1 MKRKN
6 DAQET
11 TEWPRKTS
19 KSAKIL
25 QKSFVLACRNGDLE
39 TVRHCIQEG
48 IDINQCDSGNRF
60 GIFEAC
66 AKGEL
71 NIVKELILHN
81 VDLFETQ
88 TSLVHSAWTALHI
101 AAYFNHVP
109 VINELIAS
117 NKINLEQK
125 AGCGATAFHLA
136 ARSHSLEAMQTLISA
151 KADVLCVDN
160 KGRNALY
167 AACQVNSRHVVHE
180 LLKHEAILKEL
191 ANEPVNKRYSPLVVS
206 CKKRYVNVVMQ
217 LVDKVP
223 MHVVIRCLKINPGYE
238 IDQLLLKRVQIYYH
252 SIFKWLLFGQN
263 QPESLLSVLHKYL
276 LQDISKIIK
285 EKIFL

>member
-6 DAQET
+6 DAQGT

-19 KSAKIL
+19 KSVEIS
-25 QKSFVLACRNGDLE
+25 QESFAFACRTGDLE
-39 TVRHCIQEG
+39 TVRLCIREG
-48 IDINQCDSGNRF
+48 IDINQFDSINLLECLGMTP
-60 GIFEAC
+60 
-66 AKGEL
+66 L
-71 NIVKELILHN
+71 
-81 VDLFETQ
+81 Q
-88 TSLVHSAWTALHI
+88 T
-101 AAYFNHVP
+101 AAYFNHAP

-117 NKINLEQK
+117 NKINLEHK
-125 AGCGATAFHLA
+125 GKLGRTAFHLA
-136 ARSHSLEAMQTLISA
+136 AASHSLEAMRTLISA
-151 KADVLCVDN
+151 KPDVLCVDN

-167 AACQVNSRHVVHE
+167 AACQVNSRHIVRE

-191 ANEPVNKRYSPLVVS
+191 ANEPVNKHYSPLVVS
-206 CKKRYVNVVMQ
+206 CKKRYVNIVMQ

-252 SIFKWLLFGQN
+252 TMFKWLLFGQN